1 MKDVYKH
8 DPVGV
13 DKIIVTLKQTRA
25 KYEEQITE
33 LANLANEIALSSAW
47 KDINVKTEFMNT
59 YNSYLS
65 IYKDIYTSMER
76 YEKYLE
82 KKSKVARRIEQ
93 NYTR

>member
-1 MKDVYKH
+1 
-8 DPVGV
+8 
-13 DKIIVTLKQTRA
+13 
-25 KYEEQITE
+25 
-33 LANLANEIALSSAW
+33 
-47 KDINVKTEFMNT
+47 MNT